1 MSANAALLIPRRE
14 VGWRMGLAN
23 MLGKE
28 LAAWWRTRRG
38 WVQCLVALLLLNG
51 SLAVN
56 LRGGMGTPNA
66 VENATLAFLVTAAL
80 WVPIAAVSMAQDAIL
95 AERDSGTATWV
106 LSKPLR
112 RPAYVLAKLIA
123 HGLGLFVAWVAL
135 PGVVGYFQLL
145 MPAAGYF
152 APLRIAEVMALD
164 YLNLLFYLTLALMLA
179 TFFKGRGPVLMI
191 SLGLAWAGP
200 MPFISAPIQ
209 KYASWLYDVLP
220 WRMLVDFDTYQPL
233 VKYLANG
240 QPLPTVAPIIATALW
255 CVLFTAVAIWRM
267 SREEF

>member
-1 MSANAALLIPRRE
+1 MSANAAVLVPRQE
-14 VGWRMGLAN
+14 SGWRMGLAN

-51 SLAVN
+51 DLAMN
-56 LRGGMGTPNA
+56 LRGGT
-66 VENATLAFLVTAAL
+66 VENATLAFMVTAAL
-80 WVPIAAVSMAQDAIL
+80 CVPFAAVSLAQDSIL
-95 AERDSGTATWV
+95 AEKHSGTAAWV

-123 HGLGLFVAWVAL
+123 HGLGLLVAWVAL
-135 PGVVGYFQLL
+135 PGVVGYLQLL
-145 MPAAGYF
+145 KPAGGHF
-152 APLRIAEVMALD
+152 TPLRIAGVMGLD
-164 YLNLLFYLTLALMLA
+164 YLNLLFFLTLALMLA
-179 TFFKGRGPVLMI
+179 TFFNDRGPVLGT
-191 SLGLAWAGP
+191 SLVLAWAGP

-209 KYASWLYDVLP
+209 KYAPWLYDVLP
-220 WRMLVDFDTYQPL
+220 WKLLIDFNTNRPL
-233 VKYLANG
+233 AYYLANG
-240 QPLPTVAPIIATALW
+240 RPLPTVVPIIATGLW

>member
-51 SLAVN
+51 ELAIN
-56 LRGGMGTPNA
+56 LRGGRGTPNA
-66 VENATLAFLVTAAL
+66 VENATLAFVVTAAL
-80 WVPIAAVSMAQDAIL
+80 CVPVAAVSLAQDSIL
-95 AERDSGTATWV
+95 GEKHSGTAAWV

-135 PGVVGYFQLL
+135 PGVVGYLQLL
-145 MPAAGYF
+145 TPADGYF
-152 APLRIAEVMALD
+152 TPLRIAGVMGLH
-164 YLNLLFYLTLALMLA
+164 YLNLLFFLTLGLMLA
-179 TFFKGRGPVLMI
+179 TFFNGRGPVLGI
-191 SLGLAWAGP
+191 SLMLAWAGP
-200 MPFISAPIQ
+200 MPFISAPIL
-209 KYASWLYDVLP
+209 KYAPWLYDVLP
-220 WRMLVDFDTYQPL
+220 WKLLIDFNTNRQL
-233 VKYLANG
+233 AFYLANG
-240 QPLPTVAPIIATALW
+240 QPLPTVVPIIATALW
-255 CVLFTAVAIWRM
+255 CVLFIAVAIWRM

>member
-1 MSANAALLIPRRE
+1 
-14 VGWRMGLAN
+14 MGLAN

-51 SLAVN
+51 ELAMN
-56 LRGGMGTPNA
+56 LRGGRGMPNA
-66 VENATLAFLVTAAL
+66 VENATLALLVTAAL
-80 WVPIAAVSMAQDAIL
+80 CVPLAAVSLAQDSIL
-95 AERDSGTATWV
+95 GEKHSGTAAWV

-135 PGVVGYFQLL
+135 PGAVAYLQLL
-145 MPAAGYF
+145 KPAGGYLT
-152 APLRIAEVMALD
+152 PLRIAQVMGLH
-164 YLNLLFYLTLALMLA
+164 YLNLLFFLTLALMLA
-179 TFFKGRGPVLMI
+179 TFFNGRGPVLGI
-191 SLGLAWAGP
+191 SLVLAWAGP
-200 MPFISAPIQ
+200 MPFLSAPIQ
-209 KYASWLYDVLP
+209 KYAPWLYDVLP
-220 WRMLVDFDTYQPL
+220 WKLLIDFNTNRPL
-233 VKYLANG
+233 VLYLMKG
-240 QPLPTVAPIIATALW
+240 RPLPTVAPIIATALW